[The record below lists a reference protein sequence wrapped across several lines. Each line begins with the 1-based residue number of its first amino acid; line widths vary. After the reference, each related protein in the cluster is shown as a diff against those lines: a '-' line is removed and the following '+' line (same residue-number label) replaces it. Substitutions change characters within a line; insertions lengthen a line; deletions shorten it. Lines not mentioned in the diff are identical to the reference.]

1 MLQYGEIIAIV
12 GLVSTTAVI
21 IAAMNLLA
29 KHKAAKNQP
38 PSTDTMNEVLR
49 RLERMEQMI
58 ETTGVEVE
66 RLGESNRFMSK
77 LLNER
82 GARVD

>member
-38 PSTDTMNEVLR
+38 PS
-49 RLERMEQMI
+49 I
-58 ETTGVEVE
+58 
-66 RLGESNRFMSK
+66 
-77 LLNER
+77 
-82 GARVD
+82 